1 LSLTGTVFTWFSS
14 LAPNSVDSWNQLEQK
29 FHDHFFSGDYHLKLT
44 DLTMVKQGKYEM
56 VSNYLK
62 RFKEVKNCCFSL
74 LLSDSDLAYLD
85 AKGLKF
91 ALRERLEG
99 VDFYLLGYI
108 LVRGMAQELK
118 LNKENEKLES
128 RQSNVH
134 MIDYVPNSLD
144 DESEVYVLN
153 LYGLLMI
160 NQEELKFTFDVSKCD
175 RILYEFLKLNISYHA
190 ST

>member
-1 LSLTGTVFTWFSS
+1 
-14 LAPNSVDSWNQLEQK
+14 
-29 FHDHFFSGDYHLKLT
+29 
-44 DLTMVKQGKYEM
+44 MVKQGKDEM

-62 RFKEVKNCCFSL
+62 CFKEVKNCCFSL

>member
-1 LSLTGTVFTWFSS
+1 LSLTGSAFTWFSS

-29 FHDHFFSGDYHLKLT
+29 FHDHFFSGDYRLKLT

>member
-1 LSLTGTVFTWFSS
+1 
-14 LAPNSVDSWNQLEQK
+14 
-29 FHDHFFSGDYHLKLT
+29 
-44 DLTMVKQGKYEM
+44 
-56 VSNYLK
+56 
-62 RFKEVKNCCFSL
+62 
-74 LLSDSDLAYLD
+74 
-85 AKGLKF
+85 
-91 ALRERLEG
+91 